1 MKRFLNSQSSEFVRY
16 VTNGV
21 VATIV
26 HYSVLSMNLE
36 VLKISSAGIA
46 NVIAAVVGISI
57 SFLGSRYFVFRCVK
71 KSMAGQAFK
80 FVLLYGFIA
89 VLHGMVL
96 LIWSDWLRFDYRFG
110 FLIATGVQFSLSYCS
125 NKLLVFRI

>member
-1 MKRFLNSQSSEFVRY
+1 MKWFLNSQSSEFVRY
-16 VTNGV
+16 VINGV

-36 VLKISSAGIA
+36 ILKISSAGIA
-46 NVIAAVVGISI
+46 NVIGAVVGISI
-57 SFLGSRYFVFRCVK
+57 SFLGSRYFVFRSVK
-71 KSMAGQAFK
+71 KSITGQAFK
-80 FVLLYGFIA
+80 FVFLYGFIA

-96 LIWSDWLRFDYRFG
+96 LIWSDWWGFDYRLG
-110 FLIATGVQFSLSYCS
+110 FLIATGVQFSLSYSS